1 MEVEDN
7 AGVGMWEAQTIGYK
21 RFKDALYY
29 TGNIANILWNNCK
42 WKLTFK
48 NCIHRYIDIENYTSI
63 KKKKNFKQESIL
75 ILHDFL

>member
-48 NCIHRYIDIENYTSI
+48 NCIHR
-63 KKKKNFKQESIL
+63 
-75 ILHDFL
+75 